1 MLLSQTT
8 ELHKSVAISA
18 QVADSDLTA
27 LKACLPSNLITAG
40 IIIYRS
46 LLGLG
51 HK

>member
-8 ELHKSVAISA
+8 EHKSVAISA
-18 QVADSDLTA
+18 QVADLDLTA
-27 LKACLPSNLITAG
+27 LKACPPSNLITAG